1 MQPAQDGPMMKLLI
15 KWRETL
21 MDVINYNPRDLTLKA
36 AHIFVTVVSVA
47 LGLRFILKLFGADA
61 SNGFVSWVY
70 EMSDVLLAPFRGIF
84 PAHVFEN
91 QYVLEFSTLFAIVVY
106 MVFGLFV
113 MMLVDWLVPATRTR
127 R

>member
-1 MQPAQDGPMMKLLI
+1 MDG
-15 KWRETL
+15 
-21 MDVINYNPRDLTLKA
+21 INYNPKDMTMKVT
-36 AHIFVTVVSVA
+36 HIFVSVVSAA
-47 LGLRFILKLFGADA
+47 LGLRFVLKLFGANA

-84 PAHVFEN
+84 PSHVFEN
-91 QYVLEFSTLFAIVVY
+91 QYVLEFSTLFALVVY

-113 MMLVDWLVPATRTR
+113 LMVIDWLVPAKVR